1 MGIGGCAE
9 RSRGK
14 AVTRIALI
22 TDVGPRL
29 VEDPVGDEPPLKETQ
44 EWVFW
49 RPDRPSVAP
58 QRSRQPRCSAIEP
71 GTAV

>member
-14 AVTRIALI
+14 AVTRIVLL
-22 TDVGPRL
+22 TDAGPRF
-29 VEDPVGDEPPLKETQ
+29 VEHPVGEPPLKE
-44 EWVFW
+44 WVSW